1 METLES
7 AFLFVW
13 RIFRLSS
20 IDLLEKNA
28 YTDCVKMYEMIYKKV
43 KLDNFILLCIIGLL
57 FV

>member
-43 KLDNFILLCIIGLL
+43 KLDNFILL
-57 FV
+57 